1 MPPPQMALTAIERE
15 KIGILIN
22 NLSVYAVQVLARGHA
37 DFSALA
43 LRNLTKLKKEHGPLI
58 KRLDEFCRGRNEES
72 PLRLMEDLRQV
83 PRDVMHMLKLVQRCL
98 SLSAFLGHL
107 LAQPGIPEGT
117 AKTVPAEN
125 WFH

>member
-1 MPPPQMALTAIERE
+1 MPPQLALTAIEHE
-15 KIGILIN
+15 KIGVLIN
-22 NLSVYAVQVLARGHA
+22 NLSVHAAQLLARGHA

-43 LRNLTKLKKEHGPLI
+43 LRNLTKLKKEHGPFI

-72 PLRLMEDLRQV
+72 PLRLMEDLTQV
-83 PRDVMHMLKLVQRCL
+83 PGDVVHVLKLVQRCL

-107 LAQPGIPEGT
+107 LGQPGIAEGT

-125 WFH
+125 WLH